1 VVDLTALPPLPE
13 TLTAITGNGHHYY
26 FAVTEPTRKSKPMPG
41 IDFQADGSYV
51 ILPNARHVSGRQYAW
66 RDPAVPIASLPQVL
80 LDAVAAPTGQIGHAG
95 DGEPFPEGTR
105 NDSLYREVERLAIFG
120 IKDRSLQLTAH
131 AINQDRCKPPL
142 SMEEVEA
149 IIASAAKRGA
159 ELSAGQLDWL
169 AASVSASV
177 DSPVEAQARV
187 VPGGDFI
194 LDEPEGIPAVWGDG
208 EQVLWAEG
216 EGVMLHGHQGVGKTT
231 IAQQLVLHR
240 IGVRD
245 GPFLGLTVAVSD
257 RPVLYLAMDRPRQ
270 AARSF
275 RRMVNE
281 LDRPALNKGL
291 VIHRGPLPINPVE
304 RPGNLADFAEMA
316 CPDVGTIVVDSL
328 KDLAPGLTDDK
339 IGAAL
344 NMMFQEIIARG
355 IELVLLHHE
364 RKAENAGRRASRLDD
379 VYGSTWLTSGL
390 GSVIALVGDPG
401 DPTIELHHSKQPG
414 EPVGPLTIRHDH
426 ANGLSTLADAVS
438 LWQIMRA
445 AGAGGLTKKQAAQAL
460 FGRASGNE
468 IKRIT
473 TRFKKWGDL
482 VGKKPGTHTA
492 EGYTGDTYF
501 LLPLA
506 MQLVDEPE

>member
-1 VVDLTALPPLPE
+1 
-13 TLTAITGNGHHYY
+13 
-26 FAVTEPTRKSKPMPG
+26 
-41 IDFQADGSYV
+41 
-51 ILPNARHVSGRQYAW
+51 
-66 RDPAVPIASLPQVL
+66 
-80 LDAVAAPTGQIGHAG
+80 
-95 DGEPFPEGTR
+95 
-105 NDSLYREVERLAIFG
+105 
-120 IKDRSLQLTAH
+120 
-131 AINQDRCKPPL
+131 
-142 SMEEVEA
+142 
-149 IIASAAKRGA
+149 
-159 ELSAGQLDWL
+159 
-169 AASVSASV
+169 
-177 DSPVEAQARV
+177 
-187 VPGGDFI
+187 
-194 LDEPEGIPAVWGDG
+194 
-208 EQVLWAEG
+208 
-216 EGVMLHGHQGVGKTT
+216 
-231 IAQQLVLHR
+231 
-240 IGVRD
+240 
-245 GPFLGLTVAVSD
+245 
-257 RPVLYLAMDRPRQ
+257 
-270 AARSF
+270 
-275 RRMVNE
+275 
-281 LDRPALNKGL
+281 
-291 VIHRGPLPINPVE
+291 
-304 RPGNLADFAEMA
+304 
-316 CPDVGTIVVDSL
+316 
-328 KDLAPGLTDDK
+328 
-339 IGAAL
+339 
-344 NMMFQEIIARG
+344 MMFQEIIARG